1 MIYWRTM
8 EEGLKKAEQTVFAR
22 TLLLDALKK
31 EYGMTRLPEISET
44 FYGKPYFLNHLE
56 LHFNYSH
63 SKHAAACV
71 LSKQAVGID
80 LEQVRNYSEK
90 TAKRFCS
97 QGEWIWLQ
105 RQPDLNKAWI
115 QIWTMKEAWLK
126 FRGTGLREDLRD
138 LDFASALENPS
149 TQKEITVSEQG
160 QDHTACM
167 QSYFIEDF
175 WISVCGK
182 EENNN
187 HVLHL
192 L

>member
-8 EEGLKKAEQTVFAR
+8 KEGLKKAEQTVFAR
-22 TLLLDALKK
+22 ELLLDALRE
-31 EYGMTRLPEISET
+31 EYGITRLPEISVT
-44 FYGKPYFLNHLE
+44 SYGKPYFFIYPE

-90 TAKRFCS
+90 TAQRFCS

-115 QIWTMKEAWLK
+115 RIWTMKEAWLK
-126 FRGTGLREDLRD
+126 FRGTGLREDLRN
-138 LDFASALENPS
+138 LDFTAALENTSAKNEVTMP
-149 TQKEITVSEQG
+149 EQG